1 MLTMLVLILVIKKH
15 FNALKKRTT
24 KKRTTQPEDRKQL
37 TIYMVIFIV
46 TFYID
51 LTLIGLFKTTGVLSL
66 PIGI

>member
-15 FNALKKRTT
+15 FNVLKKKTI
-24 KKRTTQPEDRKQL
+24 QAEDRKQL
-37 TIYMVIFIV
+37 TISMVIIIV

-51 LTLIGLFKTTGVLSL
+51 LTLLSLFKTTGVLSP

>member
-15 FNALKKRTT
+15 FNTLKKRTT
-24 KKRTTQPEDRKQL
+24 QAEDRKQL
-37 TIYMVIFIV
+37 TISMVIIIV

-51 LTLIGLFKTTGVLSL
+51 LTLLSLFKTTGVLSP

>member
-24 KKRTTQPEDRKQL
+24 QAEDRKQL
-37 TIYMVIFIV
+37 TISMVIVIV

-51 LTLIGLFKTTGVLSL
+51 LTLLGLFKTTGVLSP

>member
-15 FNALKKRTT
+15 FNVLKKRTT
-24 KKRTTQPEDRKQL
+24 QAEDRKQL
-37 TIYMVIFIV
+37 TISMVIIIV

-51 LTLIGLFKTTGVLSL
+51 LTLLSLFKTTGVLSP